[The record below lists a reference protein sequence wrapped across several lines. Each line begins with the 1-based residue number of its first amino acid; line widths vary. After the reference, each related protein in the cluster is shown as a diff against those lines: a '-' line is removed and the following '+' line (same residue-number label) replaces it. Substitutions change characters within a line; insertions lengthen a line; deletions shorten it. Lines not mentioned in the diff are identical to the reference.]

1 MCKNLYLKNSIIR
14 TKKLKE
20 KHQSISDSR
29 AVKIKGDVIMKDD
42 KLIAKQK
49 LENAR
54 KNYDMGKYYNT
65 VAYCNQALSFVQFGS
80 DSDTVK
86 EIYFLLGLA
95 HLELGTS
102 YTEWD
107 LNDSIL
113 ACKYFDK
120 VIEIDS
126 NYVEAYLYRG
136 LAIIKWGNS
145 GIYMAN
151 YKLAIEDF
159 DKVLE
164 FEPDNEQACKYREFC
179 YEQLSKEEENE
190 EVRQ

>member
-1 MCKNLYLKNSIIR
+1 
-14 TKKLKE
+14 
-20 KHQSISDSR
+20 
-29 AVKIKGDVIMKDD
+29 MKDD

-54 KNYDMGKYYNT
+54 INYNMGKYNNT
-65 VAYCNQALSFVQFGS
+65 VAYCSQALQFVRFGS
-80 DSDTVK
+80 DSDIVK

-126 NYVEAYLYRG
+126 NYIEAYLYRG
-136 LAIIKWGNS
+136 LAIIKWGN
-145 GIYMAN
+145 N
-151 YKLAIEDF
+151 YNLAIADF

-164 FEPDNEQACKYREFC
+164 FEPDNEQACKCREFC